1 MKKVFFFMLKCTLRH
16 LHYINNSSMFLFFS
30 QTRCLT
36 EIVSSQSSTYSCQS
50 LSDDQCLF
58 AALMFPFSTLWDHQ
72 QFLWFSYDFRES
84 WKEILEQNGLML
96 PWGVSQEVC
105 TKPNTGFSDLSTLT
119 VSPCVTWF
127 HCLFFWL
134 PFHCFFISHSFTKFE
149 QIFSQSHSFLRKQAE
164 TSSRFQCRWRTYF

>member
-1 MKKVFFFMLKCTLRH
+1 MKKIFFFMLKCTLRH
-16 LHYINNSSMFLFFS
+16 LNYINNSSMFLFFS

-84 WKEILEQNGLML
+84 WKEIMEQNGLML

-127 HCLFFWL
+127 HCLFFL
-134 PFHCFFISHSFTKFE
+134 TAFSLLLY
-149 QIFSQSHSFLRKQAE
+149 FSQFHKIWADFFSKSQF
-164 TSSRFQCRWRTYF
+164 S